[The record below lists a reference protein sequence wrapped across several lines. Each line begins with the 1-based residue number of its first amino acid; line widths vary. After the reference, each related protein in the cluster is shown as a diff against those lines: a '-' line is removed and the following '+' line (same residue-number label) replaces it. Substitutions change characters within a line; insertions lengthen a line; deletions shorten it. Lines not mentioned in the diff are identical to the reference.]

1 MIGTVRVKPGVS
13 EHFQIDEFTVDC
25 EYARAFNLREMWNRT
40 RRFIKPGTYTRLRGD
55 GRGVIMSNTPAE
67 IDDHRE
73 AVNLAHGDVFIAGLG
88 LGMVLEAMLSKADV
102 YSITVLEI
110 EPEIIGLVAPYYADE
125 PKVSILCGDAREP
138 SAVLPDG
145 KRFDFLYFDIW
156 DTICGDN
163 YGEMKDLNRLY
174 RSRKKRGAKT
184 VFWCRDLC
192 KREHFASER
201 RYSGILAPLGGRL

>member
-1 MIGTVRVKPGVS
+1 MIGTVRVKPGTS
-13 EHFQIDEFTVDC
+13 EHFRIDEFTIDS
-25 EYARAFNLREMWNRT
+25 EHARAFNLREMWNRT
-40 RRFIKPGTYTRLRGD
+40 RRFVKPGTYTRLCGD

-73 AVNLAHGDVFIAGLG
+73 AVNLAQGDVFIAGLG
-88 LGMVLEAMLSKADV
+88 IGMVLEAMLSKADV
-102 YSITVLEI
+102 HSITVLEI

-125 PKVSILCGDAREP
+125 PKVSILCGNAWEP
-138 SAVLPDG
+138 TALPDG

-163 YGEMKDLNRLY
+163 YREMKDLNRLY

>member
-1 MIGTVRVKPGVS
+1 MIGTVRVKPGTS
-13 EHFQIDEFTVDC
+13 EHFRIDEFTIDS
-25 EYARAFNLREMWNRT
+25 EHARAFNLREMWNRT
-40 RRFIKPGTYTRLRGD
+40 RRFVKPGTYTRLCGD

-73 AVNLAHGDVFIAGLG
+73 AVNLAQGDVFIAGLG
-88 LGMVLEAMLSKADV
+88 IGMVLEAMLSKADV
-102 YSITVLEI
+102 HSITVLEI

-125 PKVSILCGDAREP
+125 PKVSILRGNAWDPTA
-138 SAVLPDG
+138 LPDG

-163 YGEMKDLNRLY
+163 YREMKDLNRLY

-192 KREHFASER
+192 KREHFASEQ

>member
-1 MIGTVRVKPGVS
+1 MIGTVRVKPGTS
-13 EHFQIDEFTVDC
+13 EHFRIDEFTIDS
-25 EYARAFNLREMWNRT
+25 EHARAFNLREMWNRT

-73 AVNLAHGDVFIAGLG
+73 AVNLAQGDVFIAGLG
-88 LGMVLEAMLSKADV
+88 IGMVLEAMLSKADV
-102 YSITVLEI
+102 HSITVLEI

-125 PKVSILCGDAREP
+125 PKVSILCGNAWEP
-138 SAVLPDG
+138 TALPDG

-163 YGEMKDLNRLY
+163 YREMKDLNRLY

>member
-1 MIGTVRVKPGVS
+1 MIGTVRVKPGTS
-13 EHFQIDEFTVDC
+13 EHFRIDEFTIDS
-25 EYARAFNLREMWNRT
+25 EHARAFNLREMWNRT
-40 RRFIKPGTYTRLRGD
+40 RRFVEPGTYTRLCGD

-73 AVNLAHGDVFIAGLG
+73 AVNLAQGDVFIAGLG
-88 LGMVLEAMLSKADV
+88 IGMVLEAMLSKADV
-102 YSITVLEI
+102 HSITVLEI

-125 PKVSILCGDAREP
+125 PKVSILCGNAWEP
-138 SAVLPDG
+138 TALPDG
-145 KRFDFLYFDIW
+145 KRFDVLYFDIW

-163 YGEMKDLNRLY
+163 YREMKDLNRLY

>member
-1 MIGTVRVKPGVS
+1 MIGTVRVKPGTS
-13 EHFQIDEFTVDC
+13 EHFRIDEFTIDS
-25 EYARAFNLREMWNRT
+25 EHARAFNLREMWNRT
-40 RRFIKPGTYTRLRGD
+40 RRFVKLGTYTRLCGD
-55 GRGVIMSNTPAE
+55 GRGVIMSNTTAE

-73 AVNLAHGDVFIAGLG
+73 AVNLAQGDVFIAGLG
-88 LGMVLEAMLSKADV
+88 IGMVLEAMLSKADV
-102 YSITVLEI
+102 HSITVLEI

-125 PKVSILCGDAREP
+125 PKVSILCGNAWEP
-138 SAVLPDG
+138 TALPDG

-201 RYSGILAPLGGRL
+201 RYSAILAPLGGRL